1 MLLKIQ
7 LKMVKKIKI
16 RVKLWFVF
24 LGWCISDIRENYY
37 DMKTRYL
44 LETDPELLELQSF
57 VKELIKKENKYGLY
71 PVFIDENKDVVN
83 IHNMPV
89 YLSDTILDLATVENK
104 AGLPLPSLMKEAWD
118 YPVIDYNSGEYI

>member
-1 MLLKIQ
+1 MSWKYRI
-7 LKMVKKIKI
+7 
-16 RVKLWFVF
+16 
-24 LGWCISDIRENYY
+24 
-37 DMKTRYL
+37 
-44 LETDPELLELQSF
+44 
-57 VKELIKKENKYGLY
+57 IKKENKYGLY